1 MRRTTAGLIVA
12 VTVLLGGCHKPP
24 PKSADEVTS
33 ARTKRPNVHVSDDIM
48 AACKIHLDNVD
59 RAPKFDF
66 DDAEL
71 LAEDRDVLE
80 QVAKCVTTGPL
91 KGSHLSLV
99 GRCDPRGEVEYNMV
113 LGDYRAESVHDYL
126 AKLGVDPNA
135 MAQTSR
141 GELDAEGKDD
151 EGWRRDRRVDVS
163 LAGENA
169 AQSAT
174 KSATKSA
181 KTVTGDTKPGRD

>member
-1 MRRTTAGLIVA
+1 MSRSRTCTLALFAG
-12 VTVLLGGCHKPP
+12 VTVACMVLGGCKKPASP
-24 PKSADEVTS
+24 ADANASAGR
-33 ARTKRPNVHVSDDIM
+33 AKRPNVHVSDDLIK
-48 AACKIHLDNVD
+48 ACNIHLDNVD

-91 KGSHLSLV
+91 KGQHLSLV

-126 AKLGVDPNA
+126 AKLGVDPAA
-135 MAQTSR
+135 MAKTTR
-141 GELDAEGKDD
+141 GELDAEGKDED
-151 EGWRRDRRVDVS
+151 GWRRDRRVDVTLAPS
-163 LAGENA
+163 LAKTANDA
-169 AQSAT
+169 NPT
-174 KSATKSA
+174 K
-181 KTVTGDTKPGRD
+181 